1 MPHFLDEK
9 HKVKT
14 AVIHPDVK
22 PIERLFRQLPRN
34 VDLSLM
40 PTSFFEQL
48 NKSVRLEGILY
59 KKTLYV
65 TGPIDKIALL
75 NSPLIDLVR
84 VDTLILSTNINAEK
98 IKEQIILDAYL
109 TLLHTVIFS
118 VDSKYQLG
126 IILDFLNNEIPTGIH
141 TKLLNQYKTTEPDIG
156 KWAHVS
162 RAVVQRKVQRWREH
176 QKLIT
181 TYKSFK
187 VPTKA
192 HEH

>member
-9 HKVKT
+9 HKAKT
-14 AVIHPDVK
+14 AVIHPDVE
-22 PIERLFRQLPRN
+22 PIARLFRQLPRN

-40 PTSFFEQL
+40 PSSFFDQL
-48 NKSVRLEGILY
+48 KKRVRLEGVLD

-84 VDTLILSTNINAEK
+84 IDTLILSTNINAER
-98 IKEQIILDAYL
+98 IKEQVIFDACL
-109 TLLHTVIFS
+109 ALLHTVIFS

-126 IILDFLNNEIPTGIH
+126 IILDLLNKEIPSEIH

-162 RAVVQRKVQRWREH
+162 RAVVQRKVQRWRAY
-176 QKLIT
+176 QKLTT

-192 HEH
+192 NEY